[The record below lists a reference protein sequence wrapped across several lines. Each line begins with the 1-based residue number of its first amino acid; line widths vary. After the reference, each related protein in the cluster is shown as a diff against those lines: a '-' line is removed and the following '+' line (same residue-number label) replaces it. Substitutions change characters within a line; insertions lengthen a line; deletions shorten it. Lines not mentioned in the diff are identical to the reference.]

1 MTTKLRAASFQDNAV
16 TTAKIAADAIT
27 NAKIADDAVQTEN
40 FASTVNL
47 GRRNMI
53 INGAMQVAQRGDTT
67 SVQVGYGGCDRFQ
80 FASSGATVVTLKQS
94 TDVPS
99 NQGFINSQQVDVT
112 TADSSLG
119 SGDYAM
125 IRQKIEAQ
133 DLQHLKYGTS
143 EAEKITLQFFVKSSK
158 TGTHIIEL
166 YHYDANYHNAQ
177 AYTIS
182 SADTWQKVTVT
193 FDGYQTTNFNNDNGT
208 GLGIQWWL
216 ASSSTYAGGTLASN
230 TWSNT
235 AANRAVGQVNVMDS
249 TDNNFYLTGVQLEVG
264 EQATPFEHRPIGEEL
279 ALCQRY
285 FYKHNIN
292 STSGPRACSYH
303 SSYKMVHD
311 FFPVTMRAFPTA
323 TATFN
328 ASFTPNTLSTN
339 VGKFYVA
346 STYDSN
352 NNFFMETGQYDAEL

>member
-1 MTTKLRAASFQDNAV
+1 MSRARD
-16 TTAKIAADAIT
+16 
-27 NAKIADDAVQTEN
+27 IADLSS
-40 FASTVNL
+40 ASARLDTVGGSSGALSN
-47 GRRNMI
+47 RNII
-53 INGAMQVAQRGDTT
+53 INGAMQVAQRGDTA
-67 SVQVGYGGCDRFQ
+67 SVQSGYGGCDRFRL
-80 FASSGATVVTLKQS
+80 ASSGATVVTLKQS

-166 YHYDANYHNAQ
+166 YHYDANYHNGQ

-193 FDGYQTTNFNNDNGT
+193 FDGYQTTNFANDNST
-208 GLGIQWWL
+208 GLGVQWWL
-216 ASSSTYAGGTLASN
+216 ASGSTYSGGTLASN

-235 AANRAVGQVNVMDS
+235 AANRAVGQVNVMDNTS
-249 TDNNFYLTGVQLEVG
+249 HNFYITGVQLEVG
-264 EQATPFEHRPIGEEL
+264 EVATPFEHRSRGDEL
-279 ALCQRY
+279 NLCLRY
-285 FYKHNIN
+285 YCNTI
-292 STSGPRACSYH
+292 SVYH
-303 SSYKMVHD
+303 SDYAGGSSIGN
-311 FFPVTMRAFPTA
+311 FNFPVPMRDSPTY
-323 TATFN
+323 TTFEN
-328 ASFTPNTLSTN
+328 NGGTTLYDLHHTREPGALAGYAYKAADIPDRVSFT
-339 VGKFYVA
+339 A
-346 STYDSN
+346 
-352 NNFFMETGQYDAEL
+352 DAEL